1 MHQALNVR
9 EIGLQVFLL
18 HPVVVKVG
26 VAGLGRSER
35 CPEKP
40 VVGAFRQV
48 LTPDQTA
55 RPSGAPSSRVAART
69 PLRHAGIT
77 GGEAALSYY
86 SASTLSSINRALQSR
101 RHDVRL
107 PCGCFHRAPAP

>member
-9 EIGLQVFLL
+9 KVGLQVFLL
-18 HPVVVKVG
+18 HPVVVEVG
-26 VAGLGRSER
+26 VAGLGRGER

-40 VVGAFRQV
+40 VTGAFRQV

-55 RPSGAPSSRVAART
+55 RPSGTLASPEER
-69 PLRHAGIT
+69 RHSHTI
-77 GGEAALSYY
+77 Y